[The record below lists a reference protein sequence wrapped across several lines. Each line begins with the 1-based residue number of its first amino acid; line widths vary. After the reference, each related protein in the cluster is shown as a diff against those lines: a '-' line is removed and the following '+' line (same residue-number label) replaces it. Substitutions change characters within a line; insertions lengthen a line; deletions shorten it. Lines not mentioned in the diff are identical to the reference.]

1 MLSILQYT
9 LVTFKHYPI
18 SSWLYQS
25 CYTLVTFK
33 FYLQKGLLYSMHFHF
48 LIFLVSFS
56 KFVLLLLPLPSYR
69 ASFLFF
75 YILVY
80 KFIFFRYFIQS
91 WLTKLNFSKFYW
103 CGHQHVLG
111 GILVEYFCQY
121 FTYFKSNILFHLFT
135 DLGIFPYLTC
145 NCLYKHLLFSTSFLL
160 SVSWP
165 DKKSTLTLSHL

>member
-1 MLSILQYT
+1 MFT
-9 LVTFKHYPI
+9 LVT
-18 SSWLYQS
+18 S
-25 CYTLVTFK
+25 K

-48 LIFLVSFS
+48 LNFLVSFS
-56 KFVLLLLPLPSYR
+56 KFVLLLFPLPSYR

-80 KFIFFRYFIQS
+80 KFIFRYFYI
-91 WLTKLNFSKFYW
+91 
-103 CGHQHVLG
+103 
-111 GILVEYFCQY
+111 ILVNKIKFFKILLMWTSACPRRYFGRIFCQY

-160 SVSWP
+160 SVS
-165 DKKSTLTLSHL
+165 